1 MATDTE
7 IAIVRNFRVR
17 MSADI
22 RDILLN
28 VSTER
33 LIEYVNRVEG
43 LRHGWENYDSLEERT
58 RFIEETLR
66 SFDLEVESQEVSFH
80 GRTYHNIIATMQGED
95 KEKEWILLGAHY
107 DAAWGS
113 PGADDNASG
122 TAALL
127 EAANILCSQKLNR
140 TVQFVAFTLEE
151 PQPQTIHFLIGS
163 NFFAGE
169 AKRLNRKYAA
179 VYILESVGYTDNA
192 EGSQIVP
199 FFVRIPL
206 PRKANFLGV
215 VANRRSKDIMDYFR
229 ITTSRYVPELSI
241 VPYKVPLSGRIIPET
256 RFSDHASF
264 WNYGYPALML
274 TDTAM
279 FRNPHYHTY
288 HDRSETLDFA
298 FITQVTKATISAVLD
313 MAIYRSDD

>member
-1 MATDTE
+1 
-7 IAIVRNFRVR
+7 
-17 MSADI
+17 MSAGISDI
-22 RDILLN
+22 IAN
-28 VSTER
+28 VKTER
-33 LIEYVNRVEG
+33 LVGHVKRIEG
-43 LRHGWENYDSLEERT
+43 LRHGWENHNSLTERSV
-58 RFIEETLR
+58 FIGETLR
-66 SFDLEVESQEVSFH
+66 SFKLEVENQEVSFH
-80 GRTYHNIIATMQGED
+80 GRTYYNVVATMPGENR
-95 KEKEWILLGAHY
+95 KKEWILLGAHY

-127 EAANILCSQKLNR
+127 EAANILSGQRLDR

-163 NFFAGE
+163 NFFASE
-169 AKRLNRKYAA
+169 TKRLKRKYAA
-179 VYILESVGYTDNA
+179 VYILESVGYTDNT

-199 FFVRIPL
+199 FFVRL
-206 PRKANFLGV
+206 PVPKKGNFLAV
-215 VANRRSKDIMDYFR
+215 VANRKSKNIMDSFC
-229 ITTSRYVPELSI
+229 ITTRRYVPELSI

-288 HDRSETLDFA
+288 HDRSETLDFE
-298 FITQVTKATISAVLD
+298 FITGVTKAAIGAILD
-313 MAIYRSDD
+313 MAACKSHD